1 MLLYCGKLTMF
12 YIHNCIKFI
21 MHILIEKTVSD
32 SLAILHDYTPSCPR
46 LFCVSKSIL
55 NEFLA
60 ESPMNL

>member
-1 MLLYCGKLTMF
+1 MF

-21 MHILIEKTVSD
+21 MHILIEKTASD